1 MLFLRREVR
10 AAWSEEY
17 SSGGEGGGGGD
28 EVRAAWSEECS
39 SGGEGGGGGD
49 GSLLLE
55 VGNWAKIA
63 AVNDDLRSSFSSFI
77 GVVQSSWL
85 NFL

>member
-17 SSGGEGGGGGD
+17 SSVGEGGGGG
-28 EVRAAWSEECS
+28 
-39 SGGEGGGGGD
+39 
-49 GSLLLE
+49 LLLE